1 MNDGIEEMDV
11 GQAGEGRGLKNTKN
25 KQPGSRRGGAE
36 RLGFGPGVQDL
47 PHGGGDFTPSEG
59 LLFFVLLCE
68 LMPRKKMLSRTRIVV
83 TGEKRPKRLTSS
95 CDGSF

>member
-1 MNDGIEEMDV
+1 MVVLKRWMSVTPVRGGDLKTQRTNNPG
-11 GQAGEGRGLKNTKN
+11 AGGE
-25 KQPGSRRGGAE
+25 GAE

-68 LMPRKKMLSRTRIVV
+68 LMPRKKNAVPDKNCRHR
-83 TGEKRPKRLTSS
+83 GEAAEEAYFFL
-95 CDGSF
+95 

>member
-1 MNDGIEEMDV
+1 MMVLKRCMSVTPVRGGDLKTQRTNNPGA
-11 GQAGEGRGLKNTKN
+11 GGEGV
-25 KQPGSRRGGAE
+25 E

-68 LMPRKKMLSRTRIVV
+68 LMPRKKMLSRTRIDV